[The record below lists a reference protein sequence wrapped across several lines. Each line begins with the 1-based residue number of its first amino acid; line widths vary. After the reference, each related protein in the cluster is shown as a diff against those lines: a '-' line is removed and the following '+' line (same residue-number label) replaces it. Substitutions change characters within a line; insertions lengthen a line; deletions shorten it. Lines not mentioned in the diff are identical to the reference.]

1 MKLIGNCQIRRIV
14 NFRVGIKLVLFLPC
28 MVGEIELFDFLWEC
42 LDMYY
47 EYGIEFIGEIVFYN
61 IFK

>member
-1 MKLIGNCQIRRIV
+1 MKSIGSCRIRRIA
-14 NFRVGIKLVLFLPC
+14 NFRVGIKLVLFLPY
-28 MVGEIELFDFLWEC
+28 MVVEIGMFDFLWEC